1 MLTIP
6 DSAVKGRKA
15 TALCNPVIGD
25 IRAPAR
31 ALSVLRR
38 RLWAVFRSKTSPM
51 RLGCGCGLPGDH
63 RDRIAQD
70 APGRLFGAS
79 ASRRRPGPKTRVS
92 PPGAWP
98 IKTTYDEMSVFTE
111 KDRFTGSLLECARI
125 TDMNF
130 GGTALMGLM
139 MAPPRP
145 PPPMSSVPRAPDA
158 DKTGG

>member
-15 TALCNPVIGD
+15 IALCKPVIGD

-38 RLWAVFRSKTSPM
+38 RLWAVFRSKTSPR
-51 RLGCGCGLPGDH
+51 RLSCGLPGDH

-70 APGRLFGAS
+70 APGRFFGAS
-79 ASRRRPGPKTRVS
+79 ASRRRPGPKIRVS
-92 PPGAWP
+92 PPGLHQSKQRKMTKRSLF
-98 IKTTYDEMSVFTE
+98 IE
-111 KDRFTGSLLECARI
+111 KGRFTGSLLECARI

-145 PPPMSSVPRAPDA
+145 PPQMSSVPRAPDA